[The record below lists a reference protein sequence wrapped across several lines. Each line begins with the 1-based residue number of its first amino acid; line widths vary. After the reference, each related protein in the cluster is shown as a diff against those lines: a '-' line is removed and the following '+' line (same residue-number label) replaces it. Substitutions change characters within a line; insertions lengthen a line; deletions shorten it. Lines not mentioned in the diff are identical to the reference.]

1 MARCH
6 RASVGSHF
14 EEYESEMRPERVKPC
29 RIVVK
34 DDHRENCSRKYFE
47 VRVLRPLCCYAD
59 IHQLLVVLAAAA
71 LLYSIV
77 ALVLSCI
84 YAPHPFFLV
93 TLAFSILTMILI
105 LVATF
110 VGKNVLLTI
119 AFGFGTILALLAAA
133 GAVYCVLYLIANFN
147 LHYNWEWK
155 VYLVS
160 MLIAQVLMIFYVI
173 ALLCLIVEIIAFNR
187 RVREDERRTQ
197 PTWRRY

>member
-14 EEYESEMRPERVKPC
+14 EMRPERVKPC